1 VVHVLFPDLNIDA
14 TTGISDQYHSL
25 LRCLPMLNFFGT
37 LSQNSD
43 VWAFV
48 RDMKWFGEIGLQVF
62 YQSHEN
68 VTNMFLGDSKSYE
81 TSVLNSV
88 EACVRYL
95 SHIGDLSSLSSFD
108 EFLRS
113 IHKIDT
119 EQIALDDL
127 VTMQKNLSSIREWF
141 TNGMDDIAATFGTF
155 KRISATG
162 EYFLCNSSCGTH
174 VSELCLRYQDTD
186 NASSDSKKIMELKHL
201 NEFVERLGFIQHESE
216 SMSNLM
222 ESFIEQHHAILRAA
236 NNLYDMSSLGFPSET
251 LRSFSFKVYEQ
262 TLSDAKELVAMSYQD
277 SLKCD
282 RWLESIYDEYPLSL
296 LYWMEELVENHKDL
310 TISLVNDMALHRLA
324 HASYRLLR
332 GECNKH
338 FCCNLAVQSIKS
350 FSSVSSRKHGSW
362 LIETSEFL
370 QFVHR
375 DVCGDKRNS
384 FPYPSAIASSK
395 IGAHTLSCNHEMK
408 KNAILNIF
416 KHVYMVCYRAL

>member
-1 VVHVLFPDLNIDA
+1 MITHVD
-14 TTGISDQYHSL
+14 
-25 LRCLPMLNFFGT
+25 FFGT

-127 VTMQKNLSSIREWF
+127 VTMQKNLSSICEWF

-162 EYFLCNSSCGTH
+162 EYFLRNSSCGTH

-186 NASSDSKKIMELKHL
+186 NVIAW
-201 NEFVERLGFIQHESE
+201 
-216 SMSNLM
+216 
-222 ESFIEQHHAILRAA
+222 
-236 NNLYDMSSLGFPSET
+236 
-251 LRSFSFKVYEQ
+251 
-262 TLSDAKELVAMSYQD
+262 LSIRNVALV
-277 SLKCD
+277 L
-282 RWLESIYDEYPLSL
+282 
-296 LYWMEELVENHKDL
+296 
-310 TISLVNDMALHRLA
+310 
-324 HASYRLLR
+324 
-332 GECNKH
+332 
-338 FCCNLAVQSIKS
+338 F
-350 FSSVSSRKHGSW
+350 
-362 LIETSEFL
+362 
-370 QFVHR
+370 
-375 DVCGDKRNS
+375 
-384 FPYPSAIASSK
+384 
-395 IGAHTLSCNHEMK
+395 
-408 KNAILNIF
+408 
-416 KHVYMVCYRAL
+416 